1 LYLVDSFVGQI
12 AGYGA
17 LTSHTLEANNRRAFG
32 VVIHKETLEGAFPH
46 EIGHF
51 LGLDD
56 IYDFENLELALNM
69 YNEDEI
75 PFDFTGDLNYYNKN
89 RSLIIVNLLM
99 YGYLP
104 TSGNSN
110 NQTLPLGMV
119 FGTSD
124 SKDETKVG
132 LIKVGLNGLSSNF
145 VSYGELT
152 DEN

>member
-1 LYLVDSFVGQI
+1 
-12 AGYGA
+12 
-17 LTSHTLEANNRRAFG
+17 
-32 VVIHKETLEGAFPH
+32 
-46 EIGHF
+46 
-51 LGLDD
+51 
-56 IYDFENLELALNM
+56 M

-75 PFDFTGDLNYYNKN
+75 PSDFTGDLNYYNKN

-124 SKDETKVG
+124 AKDETKVG